1 VASKL
6 TAALTEL
13 LACPECGSDLSHHG
27 ERLICANGD
36 HSYIVRNGIPR
47 LFPDRISPGQQKTA
61 KAFGW
66 EWRHFTEL
74 HPEYEEQFLDWIAP
88 LRRDAF
94 RGRRILD
101 AGCGIGRHAY
111 YAAAWGAEEVVAL
124 DLSDAVETA
133 RRNLEDFPN
142 AYVVQG
148 DLVCPPLKAAGDGG
162 EGFDIVY
169 SIGVLHHLPDPA
181 AGIRSLVRLV
191 RPGGLMVAWVYGYEG
206 NLLVRKT
213 VEPLRRVTS
222 KLPPSIL
229 RLLTWPL
236 AVILHAVVKLA
247 YGPLR
252 GRIAGRRLPL
262 GDYLAS
268 LAAFGF
274 RQNFSIVFDQLVAPT
289 TTYVRREDLITWL
302 QSTGLIDVKVTD
314 RNGNSWR
321 GYGRR
326 PGATVETDSL
336 DAPPTG

>member
-1 VASKL
+1 MASKL

-13 LACPECGSDLSHHG
+13 LACPECGSDLLQQG
-27 ERLICANGD
+27 DRLTCAKAN
-36 HSYIVRNGIPR
+36 HTYIVRNGIPR
-47 LFPDRISPGQQKTA
+47 LFPDRLSPGQHETA

-88 LRRDAF
+88 LQPDEF
-94 RGRRILD
+94 RGRRVLD

-133 RRNLEDFPN
+133 RRNLEGLAN
-142 AYVVQG
+142 VSVIQG
-148 DLVCPPLKAAGDGG
+148 DLLRPPLKPASGVG

-181 AGIRSLVRLV
+181 EGIRSLARLV
-191 RPGGLMVAWVYGYEG
+191 RPGGIMVAWVYGFEG
-206 NLLVRKT
+206 NAVVRKT
-213 VEPLRRVTS
+213 IEPLRRMTS

-229 RLLTWPL
+229 HILVWPL
-236 AVILHAVVKLA
+236 AVILHGVVKLA
-247 YGPLR
+247 YGTLS
-252 GRIAGRRLPL
+252 GRLAGRRLPL

-274 RQNFSIVFDQLVAPT
+274 RQNYSIVFDQLVAPT
-289 TTYVRREDLITWL
+289 TTYVRREDLLTWL
-302 QSTGLIDVKVTD
+302 QSTGLVEVKVTE

-321 GYGRR
+321 GQGRR
-326 PGATVETDSL
+326 PGVTVECDSL
-336 DAPPTG
+336 EASSAG